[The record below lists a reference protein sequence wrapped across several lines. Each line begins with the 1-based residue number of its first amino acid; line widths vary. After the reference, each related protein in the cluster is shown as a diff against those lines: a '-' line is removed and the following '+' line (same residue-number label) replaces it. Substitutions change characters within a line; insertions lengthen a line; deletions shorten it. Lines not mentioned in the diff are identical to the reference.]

1 MKKLFIMIF
10 SVFGLCLPLCSSDDN
25 ISEADKRWL
34 LVPQEL
40 PDTLIAGYTPQKN
53 SRGREYF
60 YKKTKTSLSGFS
72 GVFAQK
78 LINAKKDLIS
88 FTVQVSYAR
97 SDIDARALY
106 GNYLTIEEKNKKY
119 VRKVDPKHFEADD
132 AVLIQSDNL
141 LYLTLRKN
149 RIVYFVQIENCTV
162 TAETIKTKIFEK
174 IRFIENHAS
183 LFRT

>member
-1 MKKLFIMIF
+1 MNKIFIITLM
-10 SVFGLCLPLCSSDDN
+10 VFVLCLSFCSSGDN
-25 ISEADKRWL
+25 IAEADKLWL

-40 PDTLIAGYTPQKN
+40 PDSLVAGYTPQKN
-53 SRGREYF
+53 SRGQQYF

-72 GVFAQK
+72 GVFVQK
-78 LINAKKDLIS
+78 LIHAQKNPIS

-97 SDIDARALY
+97 TDIDARALY

-119 VRKVDPKHFEADD
+119 VQKVDPKHFEADD
-132 AVLIQSDNL
+132 AVLIQSDSL

-149 RIVYFVQIENCTV
+149 LIVYFVQIENCTIA
-162 TAETIKTKIFEK
+162 AETIKSKILQK
-174 IRFIENHAS
+174 IHYIETHSS